1 VRLVRVSR
9 IVRHHTEFVS
19 NSLEQSSSRA
29 SDVVVKDLTYNMFV
43 GTPEILH
50 LNDSLLPLTRIGDAL
65 AVQVVA
71 C

>member
-1 VRLVRVSR
+1 
-9 IVRHHTEFVS
+9 
-19 NSLEQSSSRA
+19 
-29 SDVVVKDLTYNMFV
+29 MFV

-50 LNDSLLPLTRIGDAL
+50 LNDSLLPLTRVGDAL